1 MKSCVSGFNLTDEV
15 RKNISIAENLTIYDT
30 TLRDGEQTPGVA
42 FTPQQKLEIAIKLD
56 ELGIQEIEAG
66 FPSVSRRERI
76 GIKKIVDQG
85 LNLKVLSLARA
96 NIKDVDYALKCGVDG
111 VIIFFPTSHIH
122 LKYKVKARLDE
133 IIEKGI
139 ETVEY
144 AKDHGI
150 WTQLSCEDG
159 TRSDIDALLK
169 VYKIAEELKTDRVGL
184 ADTVGCIHPTAMKSL
199 ISTLRKEIKIPMAV
213 HCHNDF
219 GLAVANS
226 LAAVE
231 AGINAVSCTVNGIGE
246 RGGNASLEEVI
257 MSLYILYGV
266 DLGFRYSVLSELSEL
281 VSRYSGIDIPPNKAI
296 VGKNVFR
303 HESGIHV
310 AAVLENSFTYEPYL
324 PQIVGKKRELVYGK
338 HSGFRGVLEK
348 LKELNYNLSEE
359 EVDSVVYLVKEY
371 REDGYTITDDL
382 IREFAERVKKGERY
396 VLG

>member
-1 MKSCVSGFNLTDEV
+1 M
-15 RKNISIAENLTIYDT
+15 
-30 TLRDGEQTPGVA
+30 
-42 FTPQQKLEIAIKLD
+42 
-56 ELGIQEIEAG
+56 
-66 FPSVSRRERI
+66 
-76 GIKKIVDQG
+76 
-85 LNLKVLSLARA
+85 KVLSLARA
-96 NIKDVDYALKCGVDG
+96 NVKDVDYALKCGVDG
-111 VIIFFPTSHIH
+111 VIVFFPASPIH
-122 LKYKVKARLDE
+122 LKYKVRASLED
-133 IIEKGI
+133 IIEKGV
-139 ETVEY
+139 EAVEY

-159 TRSDIDALLK
+159 TRSDLESLLK
-169 VYKIAEELKTDRVGL
+169 VYKIAEELRTDRVGL
-184 ADTVGCIHPTAMKSL
+184 ADTVGCIHPTAMKYL

-257 MSLYILYGV
+257 MSLYILYEL
-266 DLGFRYSVLSELSEL
+266 DLGFNYSVLEELSEL
-281 VSRYSGIDIPPNKAI
+281 VSKYSGIDIPPNKAI

-324 PQIVGKKRELVYGK
+324 PQTVGQRRELVYGK
-338 HSGFRGVLEK
+338 HSGFHGVLEK
-348 LKELNYNLSEE
+348 LKELDYNLKKE

-382 IREFAERVKKGERY
+382 IKEFAERVKKGERY
-396 VLG
+396 ALS